1 MTSEGGASSRR
12 RGLGPIGRRLLL
24 AFVLVAL
31 SSVTVLSVAAVIG
44 TSKGMAASE
53 DAQRSETA
61 AAVAVQAGDAYATA
75 GGWEGADLSAASA
88 AATVAGARLVVRDSA
103 GSAVFAPGQDAGMS
117 GIGGMGGA
125 MSGRGQVSQP
135 VVVAGQTVGSVRL
148 GFGSP
153 ATNAAQQIAWSW
165 IAVAAVVA
173 LVAAVAVAWFVT
185 GRIADPLA
193 RLADVAR
200 RFAGGDRSAR
210 AAPADVVA
218 PGELGELARSFDAT
232 AQAVVVS
239 EATRRAMAADVAHEL
254 RTPLAAL
261 QAGLEELR
269 DGYMEPDAQVLAAL
283 HAQSVRLGRIVDDL
297 SQLSSAEAASLTIV
311 RAPVDLGRICADAMA
326 EHRRD
331 LAAAGMDAQ
340 ERLADGV
347 WVSGDGDR
355 LHQVVGNLLA
365 NAVKFGR
372 PGDRVTVSVRAA
384 GAQAVLSV
392 ADTGPGIAPAD
403 LPRVFGR
410 LWRGVAD
417 TTASGSG
424 IGLAVVREVVAAHG
438 GTVRAESDGVAGS
451 TFTVI
456 LPLIASPDVVR

>member
-1 MTSEGGASSRR
+1 
-12 RGLGPIGRRLLL
+12 
-24 AFVLVAL
+24 
-31 SSVTVLSVAAVIG
+31 
-44 TSKGMAASE
+44 
-53 DAQRSETA
+53 
-61 AAVAVQAGDAYATA
+61 
-75 GGWEGADLSAASA
+75 
-88 AATVAGARLVVRDSA
+88 
-103 GSAVFAPGQDAGMS
+103 
-117 GIGGMGGA
+117 
-125 MSGRGQVSQP
+125 
-135 VVVAGQTVGSVRL
+135 
-148 GFGSP
+148 
-153 ATNAAQQIAWSW
+153 
-165 IAVAAVVA
+165 
-173 LVAAVAVAWFVT
+173 
-185 GRIADPLA
+185 
-193 RLADVAR
+193 
-200 RFAGGDRSAR
+200 
-210 AAPADVVA
+210 
-218 PGELGELARSFDAT
+218 
-232 AQAVVVS
+232 
-239 EATRRAMAADVAHEL
+239 
-254 RTPLAAL
+254 
-261 QAGLEELR
+261 
-269 DGYMEPDAQVLAAL
+269 MEPDAQVLAAL

-311 RAPVDLGRICADAMA
+311 RTPVDLGRICADALA